1 MRKLVLL
8 VGVVAISGTVVGSAG
23 AQSGIIPTLE
33 SPSKQLGFYPVTNE
47 ISLYKNVD
55 DDGDNRGETMQLV
68 LIDRFRL
75 FTEFTFELAADLNYS
90 MSPGLKRDH
99 YVELSLVKGVTPVL
113 SLNVQR
119 VISSFEP
126 EPVNQFGVRLSL

>member
-8 VGVVAISGTVVGSAG
+8 VGVVAISGTVTGSAG
-23 AQSGIIPTLE
+23 AQSGIIPTWE
-33 SPSKQLGFYPVTNE
+33 APSKQLGFYPVCNE

-55 DDGDNRGETMQLV
+55 DSGADRGETLQFV

-75 FTEFTFELAADLNYS
+75 FTEFTFELAADYNFS
-90 MSPGLKRDH
+90 MAPGLERDH
-99 YVELSLVKGVTPVL
+99 YVELSLVKRVTPVL

-126 EPVNQFGVRLSL
+126 ESINQFGLRLSL